1 MDYYF
6 LSHGEFMQAVTENR
20 FVEWEEVYK
29 GTCYGTLR
37 SEVERIWAKGHV
49 IVFDVDVVGGI
60 NLKRIFGDDACS
72 VFIMPPSVEELRR
85 RLEGRGTDAPEVID
99 RRVAKAEFELTKAP
113 SSTTWWST
121 TASTRPCAA
130 RAASSTNSSHGRMK
144 RVMLYF
150 GSFNPVHRGHIAL
163 AEYVVGQGLCDEAVL
178 VVSPQSPYKQA
189 AELAPEMDRFE
200 MAEIA
205 CAASKYPERIKPSV
219 VEFLLPKPSYT
230 IDTLRYLKK
239 NFGSG
244 MQFSILMG
252 SDQIARL
259 AGWKEYE
266 QILEYPVY
274 VYPRRGEPAEGFEG
288 RITPLTDA
296 PLQDFA
302 STDVRDRIGRG
313 EDVAAMLDEG
323 VAAYIRRKGLWS
335 PATRI
340 AALGAQIAAEPGN
353 TALLV
358 ERGKLHYRMGEWGP
372 ALNDFNAALRIDDTH
387 VEAKEFARMVQE
399 ILEFRYKDIYN
410 P

>member
-1 MDYYF
+1 
-6 LSHGEFMQAVTENR
+6 
-20 FVEWEEVYK
+20 
-29 GTCYGTLR
+29 
-37 SEVERIWAKGHV
+37 
-49 IVFDVDVVGGI
+49 
-60 NLKRIFGDDACS
+60 
-72 VFIMPPSVEELRR
+72 
-85 RLEGRGTDAPEVID
+85 
-99 RRVAKAEFELTKAP
+99 
-113 SSTTWWST
+113 
-121 TASTRPCAA
+121 
-130 RAASSTNSSHGRMK
+130 
-144 RVMLYF
+144 
-150 GSFNPVHRGHIAL
+150 
-163 AEYVVGQGLCDEAVL
+163 
-178 VVSPQSPYKQA
+178 
-189 AELAPEMDRFE
+189 
-200 MAEIA
+200 
-205 CAASKYPERIKPSV
+205 
-219 VEFLLPKPSYT
+219 
-230 IDTLRYLKK
+230 
-239 NFGSG
+239 

-259 AGWKEYE
+259 DGMEG
-266 QILEYPVY
+266 VRTN
-274 VYPRRGEPAEGFEG
+274 PRIPGLRLSRGAANRRRDSQGAS
-288 RITPLTDA
+288 RRWTDA